1 MANNGQLIV
10 QNDIFYPN
18 TSSSNVIDLDE
29 VMSNKYL
36 KEVAFTT
43 RQKSTGYKINDKVNF
58 KNGPLDVYLLCTKA
72 GTTTDTDLLTLPDD
86 INIDESF
93 YDGTV
98 EWTVKRFADYET
110 PKNRVDTSSGWQN
123 KNPILE
129 KGELGIESDTN
140 YIKVGDGN
148 STWNSLIYITNPDI
162 KNKLDKNGIAAQ
174 ATADSL
180 NNNISKTY
188 IKSLSTEGSKLIITK
203 GDNKTESLQ
212 LQDTE
217 YSDVTNDT
225 SGLMTPEDKQK
236 LDSIQNNAEVNQNAF
251 SYVKINS
258 QTISANQKK
267 DTLELVP
274 GNNISLSANIS
285 SNKVSIGLSGAVAN
299 ATNATKATQDSTGQN
314 IAETYIKSISGNN
327 TNKLTITKGNNIQS
341 NIIINNVANAN
352 TATKAT
358 QDGSG
363 QTINSTYVKSIT
375 YDGNNLVVTKG
386 NNTTNKIEVTNIS
399 KIYPVGSI
407 YLSTVSTNPATL
419 FGIGTWQALPA
430 GRVLIAQGRADWGIT
445 YNNGNTGGE
454 ATHKLTVNESASHNH
469 TGSANT
475 TGSTHTHTLSLE
487 QRHGKDGAW
496 QTTAFFSNGDTGTK
510 GQRVSASLSAAG
522 AHTHNISINNTGGNQ
537 PHNNM
542 QPYLVVYMW
551 KRTA

>member
-43 RQKSTGYKINDKVNF
+43 RQKSTGYKVNNKVNF
-58 KNGPLDVYLLCTKA
+58 QNGPLDIYLLCTKA

-148 STWNSLIYITNPDI
+148 TTWNSLSYVSSPSADD
-162 KNKLDKNGIAAQ
+162 KLGKDDTAKQAIADALGN
-174 ATADSL
+174 D
-180 NNNISKTY
+180 ISKTY
-188 IKSLSTEGSKLIITK
+188 IKSLSANGTIITYTK
-203 GDNKTESLQ
+203 GDGTSNTIEI
-212 LQDTE
+212 QDTT
-217 YSDVTNDT
+217 YKDATASS
-225 SGLMTPEDKQK
+225 SGLMSAEDKKK
-236 LDSIQNNAEVNQNAF
+236 LDKVQTGAEVNQNAF
-251 SYVKINS
+251 SNIKVGAT
-258 QTISANQKK
+258 TIVADNKT
-267 DTLELVP
+267 DTFELIA
-274 GNNISLSANIS
+274 GNNIALTPNATSDKITISLSGDIS
-285 SNKVSIGLSGAVAN
+285 HSQN
-299 ATNATKATQDSTGQN
+299 ADKATQDNRGQN
-314 IAETYIKSISGNN
+314 IADTYVKNITGNN
-327 TNKLTITKGNNIQS
+327 TNKLTITKGNNVES
-341 NIIINNVANAN
+341 TLVINNVANADK
-352 TATKAT
+352 ATKAN
-358 QDGSG
+358 QDSAG
-363 QTINSTYVKSIT
+363 QIINSTYIKSIT
-375 YDGNNLVVTKG
+375 YDGSNLVITKG
-386 NNTTNKIEVTNIS
+386 NGTTNKIEVTNIS

-407 YLSTVSTNPATL
+407 YMSVTSTNPATL

-430 GRVLIAQGRADWGIT
+430 GRVLLAQGRSDWGTT
-445 YNNGNTGGE
+445 YNVNNTGGE
-454 ATHKLTVNESASHNH
+454 TTHTLTQNEMPVHGH
-469 TGSANT
+469 TGTANT
-475 TGSTHTHTLSLE
+475 SGSTHTHDLTMQAS
-487 QRHGKDGAW
+487 HGKSGNGGVPRFSDGDVWSA
-496 QTTAFFSNGDTGTK
+496 NKTK
-510 GQRVSASLSAAG
+510 TLSAAG
-522 AHTHNISINNTGGNQ
+522 SHTHNISINNAGGGQ
-537 PHNNM
+537 AHNNM